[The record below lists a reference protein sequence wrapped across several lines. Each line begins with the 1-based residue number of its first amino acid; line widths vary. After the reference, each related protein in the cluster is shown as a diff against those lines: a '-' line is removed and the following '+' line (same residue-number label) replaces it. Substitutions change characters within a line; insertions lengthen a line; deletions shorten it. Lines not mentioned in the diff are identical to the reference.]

1 MRVSSRR
8 DDEAGSYFLLAAQA
22 AQRLLHIPIEGKW
35 RSPGG
40 NSIISIAPCGSSLC
54 GTVAWA
60 SEQAKKASSKTTSQL
75 VGTQLLTS
83 LQQGKDGRWQGK
95 LFIPDKNMRVTA
107 KIQLVNDQQLK
118 VSGCLAG
125 KALCRADVWTRTTD
139 PLPASN

>member
-1 MRVSSRR
+1 MT
-8 DDEAGSYFLLAAQA
+8 GLILLLAAQA
-22 AQRLLHIPIEGKW
+22 AEPTSIEGMW

-40 NSIISIAPCGSSLC
+40 NSIIAIALCGGAALC

-60 SEQAKKASSKTTSQL
+60 SERAKKASSKTTDQL
-75 VGTQLLTS
+75 VGMQLLTN
-83 LQQGKDGRWQGK
+83 LQQGKDGRWRGR

-107 KIQLVNDQQLK
+107 KIELVSDEQLK

-139 PLPASN
+139 PPRAPH